1 MTSIHGDSRAFAP
14 RRESDENGS
23 DSNLRRRYFCLMST
37 VELIEEKAKSLPGEL
52 QVEALHYVEF
62 LLARMQARAESGEWA
77 KFSAAQLE
85 KQYGPADAIYD
96 RD

>member
-1 MTSIHGDSRAFAP
+1 M
-14 RRESDENGS
+14 
-23 DSNLRRRYFCLMST
+23 
-37 VELIEEKAKSLPGEL
+37 IEKKAKNLPREL

-62 LLARMQARAESGEWA
+62 LASRSEARAESTEWA

-96 RD
+96 HD

>member
-1 MTSIHGDSRAFAP
+1 
-14 RRESDENGS
+14 
-23 DSNLRRRYFCLMST
+23 MST
-37 VELIEEKAKSLPGEL
+37 LELIEKKAKSLPGDL

-62 LLARMQARAESGEWA
+62 LLSRFEAQAESVEWA

-85 KQYGPADAIYD
+85 KQYAPADTIYD